1 MEKRCIYFDI
11 LRIVACFAVIIIH
24 VCSWYL
30 YSDINSPNWQ
40 VFNFYN
46 SIVKWSVPIF
56 VMISGALFLKANYS
70 LEELYKNKI
79 LRIFIS
85 LCFWS
90 IVYCFYIVYVN
101 KNFDLKFILFSL
113 ITLKGKVHLWFLYMI
128 MGLYILVPFLKKI
141 VEDKFLIKYFLIL
154 SLLFTFIIPKLISV
168 ISSFQKDGDVL
179 FNNFVLSC
187 NNFNLYF
194 VLGYTSYFILG
205 HFLDTETIDE
215 KNKIN
220 IIYTLGV
227 IGFILTM
234 FLSNIYIHYLGKFDE
249 LFYDYLSFN
258 IFLESIFVFVFI
270 KKCFEH
276 FKFSDKQKNIIIKC
290 SKYSFGAF
298 LVHYLI
304 LDILMRFCHFTP
316 ISFNP
321 LFSVPII
328 GIIVFVISFFI
339 SSLLNKIPFL
349 NKYIV

>member
-11 LRIVACFAVIIIH
+11 LRIIACFAVIVIH
-24 VCSWYL
+24 ICSWYL
-30 YSDINSPNWQ
+30 YSDINSTNWQ

-46 SIVKWSVPIF
+46 SIVKWAVPIF

-70 LEELYKNKI
+70 VGELYKNKI

-90 IVYCFYIVYVN
+90 VVYCIYIVYVN
-101 KNFDLKFILFSL
+101 KNFDLKFILLSL
-113 ITLKGKVHLWFLYMI
+113 ITLKGKIHLWFLYMI

-154 SLLFTFIIPKLISV
+154 AVLFNFIIPKLISI
-168 ISSFQKDGDVL
+168 ISSFQKDSDIL
-179 FNNFVLSC
+179 FNSFVLSC

-205 HFLDTETIDE
+205 HFLDTEIFDE
-215 KNKIN
+215 KKIKY
-220 IIYTLGV
+220 IYLLG
-227 IGFILTM
+227 ICGFILTI
-234 FLSNIYIHYLGKFDE
+234 FLSNAYIHYLGKFDE
-249 LFYDYLSFN
+249 LFYDYLTFN
-258 IFLESIFVFVFI
+258 IFLETICVFVFI
-270 KKCFEH
+270 RKNCEN
-276 FKFSDKQKNIIIKC
+276 FKFSDKQKNIIIKF
-290 SKYSFGAF
+290 STYSFGAY

-304 LDILMRFCHFTP
+304 IDILIRFCGFTP

-328 GIIVFVISFFI
+328 GIIVFAVSFFI